1 MYKLIIFDL
10 DGTLLDT
17 VDDLAN
23 SVNFALTQFNFPTH
37 EIKQY
42 RFFIGNGVNKLLERA
57 LPEDKRNPDFIS
69 MLKLEFIK
77 HYNVHSEVC
86 THPCDGISVL
96 LSELH
101 ARGFKLAI
109 ASNKYHAA
117 TVDLTKR
124 FFESIAFSDVFG
136 QRDGHPVK
144 PNPAILNEIIMNAR
158 VQKSEVLYVGDSGV
172 DVATAYNAGVDFV
185 GVLWGFRPQKELEEV
200 GARNFVNTANELFE
214 FITAKV

>member
-86 THPCDGISVL
+86 THPYDGISGL